1 MSTATATATAVDTDA
16 SAPFD
21 PVRTANQLAK
31 QIDELAAQR
40 DAAREAAYAAAKEV
54 LAGLPMT
61 PQVAA
66 APVAAPW
73 MVAMRWDCPA
83 RGFHDKAGGVGV
95 LIGDRHVLTV
105 AHHFDAT
112 LPVPPELENDPTFV
126 PLGQR
131 ERFVRIGAFTPGGGE
146 RYEIIDVRTPGFDNA
161 TAYDGPAAAM
171 NDIAVMILDRPV
183 PQAPVRRAST
193 PADIGDKVS
202 LLGVTPQVSD
212 ARRLVQVDTCVI
224 DPVAGA
230 GHQRDDEFCVAN
242 TAGPVQIGAG
252 FSGGGLFRITDSDE
266 VELLGICSRGAGGIP
281 DVASP
286 PVIVVDIVGAHARF
300 LADALRS

>member
-1 MSTATATATAVDTDA
+1 MSTSATVDTPGP
-16 SAPFD
+16 APFD
-21 PVRTANQLAK
+21 PVHTANQLAK
-31 QIDELAAQR
+31 QIDELTVQR

-54 LAGLPMT
+54 LATLPMT
-61 PQVAA
+61 PQIAP

-73 MVAMRWDCPA
+73 MVALRWDCPT
-83 RGFHDKAGGVGV
+83 RGFHDRAGGVGV
-95 LIGDRHVLTV
+95 LIGDRHVLTA

-112 LPVPPELENDPTFV
+112 LPVPPQLESDPAFV

-131 ERFVRIGAFTPGGGE
+131 ERFVQIGAFTPGGGE
-146 RYEIIDVRTPGFDNA
+146 RYEIVDVRTLGFDNA
-161 TAYDGPAAAM
+161 TAYDGPAVAM
-171 NDIAVMILDRPV
+171 NDIAVVILDRPV
-183 PQAPVRRAST
+183 PQTPVRRASS
-193 PADIGDKVS
+193 PAAVGDKVS

-266 VELLGICSRGAGGIP
+266 VELVGVCSRGAGGIP
-281 DVASP
+281 DLASP
-286 PVIVVDIVGAHARF
+286 PGIVVDIVGAHARF
-300 LADALRS
+300 LDDALRP

>member
-1 MSTATATATAVDTDA
+1 MSTSTAVDTDGP
-16 SAPFD
+16 APFD

-31 QIDELAAQR
+31 QIDELTAQR
-40 DAAREAAYAAAKEV
+40 DAAREAAYAAAKQV

-61 PQVAA
+61 PQVAP
-66 APVAAPW
+66 APAAAPW

-95 LIGDRHVLTV
+95 LIGDRHVLTA

-131 ERFVRIGAFTPGGGE
+131 KRFVHIGAFTPGGGE
-146 RYEIIDVRTPGFDNA
+146 RYEIVDVRTPGFDNA
-161 TAYDGPAAAM
+161 TAYGGAAVAM
-171 NDIAVMILDRPV
+171 NDIAVVILDRPV

-193 PADIGDKVS
+193 PAAVGDTVR

-212 ARRLVQVDTCVI
+212 ARKLVQVETCAI
-224 DPVAGA
+224 DPAAGA

-242 TAGPVQIGAG
+242 TAGPVQIDAG
-252 FSGGGLFRITDSDE
+252 FSGAGLIRLTDSDE
-266 VELLGICSRGAGGIP
+266 VELLGVCTRGAGGIP
-281 DVASP
+281 DLASP
-286 PVIVVDIVGAHARF
+286 PVIVVDIVVAHAQF